1 MIFDTN
7 VVSEPMQA
15 KPDEKVLRWLNQLDL
30 SSCFIT
36 AITAAELLA
45 GIERL
50 PLGKKREQ
58 LHATILHVV
67 DDRFA
72 GRVLTFDVLAAKHC
86 AVVLEKLHRQGLN
99 GMHVDAMIAA
109 IALLHNMPIA
119 SRDIRPYKAAGVR
132 VVNPWTDE

>member
-15 KPDEKVLRWLNQLDL
+15 KPDEKVMRWLNQLDL

-45 GIERL
+45 GVERL
-50 PLGKKREQ
+50 PLGKKRKH
-58 LHATILHVV
+58 LHATVSHVV

-72 GRVLTFDVLAAKHC
+72 GRVLSFDLLAAKHF
-86 AVVLEKLHRQGLN
+86 AVAVEKLHRQGLN
-99 GMHVDAMIAA
+99 GMHVDAMIAG
-109 IALLHNMPIA
+109 IALMHNMPIA